1 MLKSDERRE
10 SSPTITHK
18 TLTSLTLTNISSYS
32 SIMTTNITLPAIANR
47 FGLNL
52 AQLDWLSGQLDA
64 QLGLQVAAV
73 LGWIGLVFL
82 TSAILHRLNHDPE
95 LVRKVVHIGTGNV
108 LLIAWGLGVSHALCI
123 AAGLLFSAIALASHH
138 VKILPMLNDVG
149 RKTYGVFYYAVSITI
164 LVTIFWQQAPEY
176 AVIGVMVMAWGDGMA
191 ALIGKRFGK
200 HTFMH
205 GNNRRS
211 IEGSLAMF
219 LVSVTVIIG
228 VSALSH
234 SLNLSHTL
242 SAIPIAAIATLLE
255 SYSPGGTDNLTVPL
269 SSAGLSYIFQSL
281 F

>member
-1 MLKSDERRE
+1 ML
-10 SSPTITHK
+10 I
-18 TLTSLTLTNISSYS
+18 N
-32 SIMTTNITLPAIANR
+32 TLPAIAN
-47 FGLNL
+47 LLAPLEPLVLL
-52 AQLDWLSGQLDA
+52 AQLDWLSGQIDA
-64 QLGLQVAAV
+64 QIGLQIAAV

-82 TSAILHRLNHDPE
+82 TSTILHRLNQDPE

-108 LLIAWGLGVSHALCI
+108 LLIAWGLGVSRELCI
-123 AAGLLFSAIALASHH
+123 AAGLLFSAIALASHY

-164 LVTIFWQQAPEY
+164 LVTLFWQQAPEY
-176 AVIGVMVMAWGDGMA
+176 AVIGVMVMSWGDGMA

-200 HTFMH
+200 HIFMH

-211 IEGSLAMF
+211 VEGSLAMF
-219 LVSVTVIIG
+219 VASLIVIIG

-234 SLNLSHTL
+234 SLELSDVL
-242 SAIPIAAIATLLE
+242 IAIPVSAIATLLE

-269 SSAGLSYIFQSL
+269 SSAGLSYILQAL